1 MRQIRTFRK
10 VGKVGGKVGGKA
22 GDVLDKL
29 DLSLSL
35 GTSLVFQFLSNPFR
49 AGS

>member
-10 VGKVGGKVGGKA
+10 VGGKAGGKA